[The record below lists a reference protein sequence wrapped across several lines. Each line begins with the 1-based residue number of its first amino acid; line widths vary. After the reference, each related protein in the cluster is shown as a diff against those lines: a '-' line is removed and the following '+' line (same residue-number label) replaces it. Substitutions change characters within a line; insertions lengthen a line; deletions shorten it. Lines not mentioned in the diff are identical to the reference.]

1 MGIEEKECIKV
12 NDIGE
17 EDWIIQVGMV
27 GWKMENKN
35 EENEKR
41 SKVKRM
47 IKKNKI
53 FIMRGEGEV

>member
-35 EENEKR
+35 EENEK
-41 SKVKRM
+41 
-47 IKKNKI
+47 KK
-53 FIMRGEGEV
+53 